1 MTSDWPGTTRG
12 SDRATASEGT
22 SSPRGSPDPRS
33 SGDAA
38 RKGRASGT
46 VSLLCGS
53 GEFGD
58 GRPSCAIIKAEGEA
72 VSLRRFGRYV
82 GTAAVAFVRSV
93 RSPPPMSVEWAGADS
108 IGL

>member
-1 MTSDWPGTTRG
+1 MTSDRPGTARG
-12 SDRATASEGT
+12 SDRATTSEGT

-33 SGDAA
+33 SGNVA

-58 GRPSCAIIKAEGEA
+58 GRPSDAVIKTEGEA
-72 VSLRRFGRYV
+72 VSLRGVGRHV
-82 GTAAVAFVRSV
+82 SAVVATLARSV
-93 RSPPPMSVEWAGADS
+93 LLHHQCP
-108 IGL
+108 

>member
-1 MTSDWPGTTRG
+1 MTSDRPGTTRG

-22 SSPRGSPDPRS
+22 SSPRGLPDPRS
-33 SGDAA
+33 SGNAA

-53 GEFGD
+53 GEFGV
-58 GRPSCAIIKAEGEA
+58 GRPSGAIIKTGGEA
-72 VSLRRFGRYV
+72 VSLRGSGRHV
-82 GTAAVAFVRSV
+82 GSVAVTSV
-93 RSPPPMSVEWAGADS
+93 RPVRTPPPMSVEWAGADS

>member
-1 MTSDWPGTTRG
+1 MGFGTRIGSVTSDRPGMTRG

-33 SGDAA
+33 SGNAA

-53 GEFGD
+53 GEFGV
-58 GRPSCAIIKAEGEA
+58 GLVVIYATMCLPP
-72 VSLRRFGRYV
+72 RRVYYYPHGSTPQDPCCF
-82 GTAAVAFVRSV
+82 TKLF
-93 RSPPPMSVEWAGADS
+93 P
-108 IGL
+108 LF

>member
-1 MTSDWPGTTRG
+1 VTSDRPGTTRG

-22 SSPRGSPDPRS
+22 SSPRGLPDPRS
-33 SGDAA
+33 SGNAA

-46 VSLLCGS
+46 VSLLCES

-58 GRPSCAIIKAEGEA
+58 GRSSNVVIKTGGET
-72 VSLRRFGRYV
+72 VSLRGFDRYV
-82 GTAAVAFVRSV
+82 GTVTITSARSV
-93 RSPPPMSVEWAGADS
+93 RSPPPMTAELASADP